1 MAPAAARA
9 AVTAVAAVSTAPAV
23 LVVGVV
29 RLIAEGISVS
39 VMPGLRLR
47 CVGAGAA
54 ASASAERAGPTQPR
68 AERAR
73 AERPAEPTPSECAE
87 RGLDCCDRV
96 GGV

>member
-9 AVTAVAAVSTAPAV
+9 AVTAVAAVPTAPAV

-29 RLIAEGISVS
+29 RLIAEGTSVS
-39 VMPGLRLR
+39 VVPGLRLR

-54 ASASAERAGPTQPR
+54 ASAERAGPT
-68 AERAR
+68 ERAR